1 METREIRAPC
11 FPPGLFFMRLYG
23 YVPEFRIFSANAVLQ
38 VIVDK
43 PRSLQVGVTNRSPEE
58 FESSFFHVLAH
69 GVGFGRRCRNLA
81 QRPEGVDN
89 RFSVGEERQG
99 VFVKTAEL
107 LLYGEQQPCIGDRRF
122 DFQTVSHNAVE
133 SHQPFDVFIGH
144 LRHPLGI
151 EIAKGF
157 AIPLA
162 LPENSYPAQSGLGAL
177 QHEKLEQR
185 LVVGH
190 QFSPLPI
197 MVFHIQLVGSA
208 PAAAS
213 VYDVL
218 HNHNV

>member
-1 METREIRAPC
+1 MSLLMASDSGEDAGISLNDRK
-11 FPPGLFFMRLYG
+11 
-23 YVPEFRIFSANAVLQ
+23 VLT
-38 VIVDK
+38 I
-43 PRSLQVGVTNRSPEE
+43 
-58 FESSFFHVLAH
+58 
-69 GVGFGRRCRNLA
+69 GFLSGKNDR
-81 QRPEGVDN
+81 
-89 RFSVGEERQG
+89 
-99 VFVKTAEL
+99 VKTAEL